1 MYVAEGAYGCVFNP
15 AVKQCSK
22 RNSTPTVTKVFK
34 YKWAAHEEYNAT
46 ELVKQLD
53 PNGIFTIRAFGSCPV
68 SRDKFAEAEM
78 IKCSILE
85 NVTANRLH
93 QIVYEYGGVTLDR
106 VSWDD
111 IWDKFGA
118 LFYGIEALQNAGMA
132 HMDIKEANTVYDA
145 KTGKLALIDFGL
157 CRPLKHVFTKNTV
170 FLAFG
175 IYTPPEIAD
184 HALKTLNR
192 DEINELMSRPNS
204 SSIKKKCSETKANKE
219 ITRKPIDNLINLLS
233 YSKRSKLKK
242 QMLALE
248 YHNRGQ
254 VYNPYLV
261 DSYMLGATLF
271 ETCHNKIDTRTRKG
285 RAIADLVMGLMHP
298 DPCERWPINKGKLAY
313 NEILKM

>member
-22 RNSTPTVTKVFK
+22 SKSSIPTVTKVFK

-46 ELVKQLD
+46 ELVKRLD
-53 PNGIFTIRAFGSCPV
+53 PHGIFTIRAFGSCPV

-78 IKCSILE
+78 TKCTILE
-85 NVTANRLH
+85 NVKAKRLH

-157 CRPLKHVFTKNTV
+157 CRSLNHVFTKNTV

-204 SSIKKKCSETKANKE
+204 SIKKSGAAKAE
-219 ITRKPIDNLINLLS
+219 ITRKPIDNLINFLS
-233 YSKRSKLKK
+233 YSKSSKLKK

-248 YHNRGQ
+248 YHNRDKI
-254 VYNPYLV
+254 YDPYLV

-271 ETCHNKIDTRTRKG
+271 ETCHSKIDTRTRKG